1 MLVFKWLNSPGSK
14 HGFEAWGVIQNAG
27 KTLVNCLGLSKKT
40 YNLTNNH
47 GGIIKIT
54 VFPLFGPPV
63 AYSAV
68 ERNKSL

>member
-1 MLVFKWLNSPGSK
+1 MVKRHRLEAMLR
-14 HGFEAWGVIQNAG
+14 ACGVIQRAGNA
-27 KTLVNCLGLSKKT
+27 LLNCLGLSKKT

-63 AYSAV
+63 AYSTV